1 MDSNSILGI
10 LAIVTSIIIPV
21 NLFLM
26 KQITDIKKSLS
37 SLCERITKEE
47 TKSDIYHGGKCW

>member
-37 SLCERITKEE
+37 SLCERIAKEE
-47 TKSDIYHGGKCW
+47 TKSDIYHGGKC